1 MATLTPTLTL
11 SSTAG
16 STGVSEDATLALSV
30 TMTNG
35 LTVTD
40 PAIGLSRV
48 ACTVTGNE
56 TIILP
61 DLDTTRYVYI
71 KNTGLDA
78 SDEATTA
85 TVKVE
90 IANNTRIINLAAD
103 EFCFFPHKAE
113 NSGLIQLEASANTV
127 IAEYAYWT
135 KG

>member
-1 MATLTPTLTL
+1 MATLKPRLIL
-11 SSTAG
+11 KCS
-16 STGVSEDATLALSV
+16 DATDDILNLNVSDQLSV
-30 TMTNG
+30 T
-35 LTVTD
+35 D
-40 PAIGLSRV
+40 PFISPSKV

-78 SDEATTA
+78 SDAPTAA

-90 IANNTRIINLAAD
+90 IANSTRIIDLASE

-113 NSGLIQLEASANTV
+113 NSGLLQLEASAGTV

-135 KG
+135 KV

>member
-1 MATLTPTLTL
+1 MATLKPTLTL

-16 STGVSEDATLALSV
+16 STGTSNNATLALSV
-30 TMTNG
+30 SDS

-40 PAIGLSRV
+40 PMIGVSKV

-78 SDEATTA
+78 SDAATTA

-103 EFCFFPHKAE
+103 EFCFFPHKDE
-113 NSGLIQLEASANTV
+113 NSGRIQLEASADTV

-135 KG
+135 KE